1 MKKAWQFYYEEYLAK
16 TTNST
21 DKELDAKL
29 EKVNRLIAEI
39 ESDIEEIKNLIADS
53 EASVSEEAFEAG
65 FKCGSASN

>member
-39 ESDIEEIKNLIADS
+39 ESDIEEIADS

-65 FKCGSASN
+65 FICGSASN